1 MLVIKVHMACDD
13 PAMKKLKKR
22 EPRGWVT
29 HLLVNH
35 FDTQSIHFLTA
46 DSQENASG
54 SCGTE
59 FKFYK
64 KVQSH
69 FEPTNWGEKSID

>member
-1 MLVIKVHMACDD
+1 
-13 PAMKKLKKR
+13 MKKLARPKKR
-22 EPRGWVT
+22 AERMSCIWATAT

-69 FEPTNWGEKSID
+69 FEPTNCGKEKVLIRVR